1 MTETE
6 GTIALVLAGLMA
18 LLALGGVLVY
28 IDEPD
33 PPSRLTNILF
43 GSALI
48 CGAVILIV
56 IAPEVFFR

>member
-6 GTIALVLAGLMA
+6 GTIALALAGLMA

-28 IDEPD
+28 IDEPN

-43 GSALI
+43 GSALL
-48 CGAVILIV
+48 CGAAILIV
-56 IAPEVFFR
+56 TAPEVFFR